1 MSCQQLGFIEVVEV
15 IVNITVESAMES
27 AGNHKVDHRKEVV
40 EDFSNSF
47 VKELGQTNE
56 VGSYDNFGISFDQT
70 LVE

>member
-1 MSCQQLGFIEVVEV
+1 
-15 IVNITVESAMES
+15 MES
-27 AGNHKVDHRKEVV
+27 VENHKVDHMKEVV
-40 EDFSNSF
+40 EDFNSSF